1 MNTAYFYLTDE
12 GGKLAHKLAAA
23 HPGDIYNKE
32 NFKEN
37 LQSGFGKYD
46 SLVCIMATGIV
57 VRILAPLIVHKTSD
71 PAVVV
76 LDQKGHY
83 AISLLSGHLGGAND
97 LAREMAALSGGEA
110 VITTATDVAGELSF
124 DTFAKKYDMA
134 IENIGQLKNISG
146 ALLAGKKV
154 NVFTDKNVEKLYPE
168 LVVEQK
174 RGMIDIFSLSDFF
187 KIYKA
192 RNINNTKTKDI
203 VTTTIE
209 SSSTNI
215 DNVEFNIP
223 AVVIDEGFSLDKH
236 FISESKSFSDNIPA
250 STNSVGSNS
259 ASTNFASAN
268 AISTNFRATN
278 PISPNTTVVS
288 VTTSPSARILYLRP
302 RTIYAGIGCKR
313 NMDQKP
319 IEEALLQTLKEEGIH
334 PLSLKCI
341 ATIPLKSDEPGI
353 IGTAANLNVPLKI
366 IPTEEIEKLDINQL
380 GIATSAFVASQTG
393 VLSVSTA
400 CSYLASGKGTI
411 LRDKA
416 KYKGITVALSKKEF

>member
-12 GGKLAHKLAAA
+12 GGELAHKLAAS

-37 LQSGFGKYD
+37 LRAGFSKYD

-76 LDQKGHY
+76 LDQKGKY

-97 LAREMAALSGGEA
+97 LAREMAAISGGEA

-134 IENIGQLKNISG
+134 IENIGQLKHISG
-146 ALLAGKKV
+146 ALLSGKKV
-154 NVFTDKNVEKLYPE
+154 NVFTDKNVRKLYPE
-168 LVVEQK
+168 LVEEQK
-174 RGMIDIFSLSDFF
+174 RGMIDIFPLSD
-187 KIYKA
+187 
-192 RNINNTKTKDI
+192 
-203 VTTTIE
+203 
-209 SSSTNI
+209 NI
-215 DNVEFNIP
+215 DNIESEIP
-223 AVVIDEGFSLDKH
+223 AVVIDERFSLNEY
-236 FISESKSFSDNIPA
+236 FIAEPKSFSNNISVSTDSVDSNSTSVNFISA
-250 STNSVGSNS
+250 DLGATNS
-259 ASTNFASAN
+259 
-268 AISTNFRATN
+268 
-278 PISPNTTVVS
+278 ISPD
-288 VTTSPSARILYLRP
+288 TTSIVSAHTVSHPAPILYLRP
-302 RTIYAGIGCKR
+302 RTICAGIGCKR
-313 NMDQKP
+313 NMEQKP

-380 GIATSAFVASQTG
+380 GIATSEFVASQTG

-400 CSYLASGKGTI
+400 CSYLASGKGEI

-416 KYKGITVALSKKEF
+416 KYKGITVALSKEKF

>member
-12 GGKLAHKLAAA
+12 GGRLAHKLAAA

-37 LQSGFGKYD
+37 LREGFQKYD

-76 LDQKGHY
+76 LDQKGKH

-97 LAREMAALSGGEA
+97 LAREMAAISGGEA

-134 IENIGQLKNISG
+134 IENIGQLKYISG
-146 ALLAGKKV
+146 AFLSGKKV

-168 LVVEQK
+168 LIEEQT
-174 RGMIDIFSLSDFF
+174 RGSIHIFSLSEFC
-187 KIYKA
+187 KVYK
-192 RNINNTKTKDI
+192 NNSTAT
-203 VTTTIE
+203 E
-209 SSSTNI
+209 SIKPDTA
-215 DNVEFNIP
+215 EETAIP
-223 AVVIDEGFSLDKH
+223 AVVIDEGFALD
-236 FISESKSFSDNIPA
+236 
-250 STNSVGSNS
+250 TNSTVQSEKIVDISVAEKEVS
-259 ASTNFASAN
+259 ATMTS
-268 AISTNFRATN
+268 
-278 PISPNTTVVS
+278 VS
-288 VTTSPSARILYLRP
+288 MIPVLYLRP
-302 RTIYAGIGCKR
+302 RTICAGIGCKR
-313 NMDQKP
+313 NMEQKP

-334 PLSLKCI
+334 PLALKCI

-353 IGTAANLNVPLKI
+353 IGTAENLHVPLKI
-366 IPTEEIEKLDINQL
+366 IPTEEIEALDISKL
-380 GIATSAFVASQTG
+380 GIATSEFVASQTG

-400 CSYLASGKGTI
+400 CSYIASERGVI

-416 KYKGITVALSKKEF
+416 KYKGITIALSRMEF

>member
-37 LQSGFGKYD
+37 LRAGFGRYD

-76 LDQKGHY
+76 LDQKGKY

-97 LAREMAALSGGEA
+97 LAREMAVISDGEA

-124 DTFAKKYDMA
+124 DTFAKKHDMA
-134 IENIGQLKNISG
+134 IENIGQLKHISG
-146 ALLAGKKV
+146 ALLSGKKV
-154 NVFTDKNVEKLYPE
+154 NVFTDKNAAELYPE
-168 LVVEQK
+168 LAKEQK
-174 RGMIDIFSLSDFF
+174 RGMIAILPLSEFF
-187 KIYKA
+187 KTYA
-192 RNINNTKTKDI
+192 
-203 VTTTIE
+203 IE
-209 SSSTNI
+209 S
-215 DNVEFNIP
+215 NIP
-223 AVVIDEGFSLDKH
+223 AVVIDERLF
-236 FISESKSFSDNIPA
+236 
-250 STNSVGSNS
+250 VSNS
-259 ASTNFASAN
+259 
-268 AISTNFRATN
+268 
-278 PISPNTTVVS
+278 TVPQAAPV
-288 VTTSPSARILYLRP
+288 LYLRP
-302 RTIYAGIGCKR
+302 CTICAGIGCKR
-313 NMDQKP
+313 NMEQKP

-334 PLSLKCI
+334 PFSLKCI

-353 IGTAANLNVPLKI
+353 IGTAANLNVPLQI
-366 IPTEEIEKLDINQL
+366 IPTEEIENLDISQL
-380 GIATSAFVASQTG
+380 GIQTSEFVASQTG

-400 CSYLASGKGTI
+400 CSYLASSKGTI

-416 KYKGITVALSKKEF
+416 KYKGITIALSKELS

>member
-37 LQSGFGKYD
+37 LRAGFGRYD

-76 LDQKGHY
+76 LDQKGKY

-97 LAREMAALSGGEA
+97 LAREMAAISGGEA

-124 DTFAKKYDMA
+124 DTFAKKHDMA
-134 IENIGQLKNISG
+134 IENIGQLKHISG
-146 ALLAGKKV
+146 ALLSGKKV
-154 NVFTDKNVEKLYPE
+154 NVFTDKNAAELYPE
-168 LVVEQK
+168 LAKEQK
-174 RGMIDIFSLSDFF
+174 RGMIAILPLSEFF
-187 KIYKA
+187 KTYA
-192 RNINNTKTKDI
+192 
-203 VTTTIE
+203 IE
-209 SSSTNI
+209 S
-215 DNVEFNIP
+215 NIP
-223 AVVIDEGFSLDKH
+223 AVVIDERLF
-236 FISESKSFSDNIPA
+236 
-250 STNSVGSNS
+250 VSNS
-259 ASTNFASAN
+259 
-268 AISTNFRATN
+268 
-278 PISPNTTVVS
+278 TVPQAAPV
-288 VTTSPSARILYLRP
+288 LYLRP
-302 RTIYAGIGCKR
+302 RTICAGIGCKR
-313 NMDQKP
+313 NMEQKP
-319 IEEALLQTLKEEGIH
+319 IEAALLQTLKEEGIH

-353 IGTAANLNVPLKI
+353 IGTAANLNVPLQI
-366 IPTEEIEKLDINQL
+366 IPTEEIEKLDISQL
-380 GIATSAFVASQTG
+380 GIATSEFVASQTG

-400 CSYLASGKGTI
+400 CSYLASGKGEI

-416 KYKGITVALSKKEF
+416 KYKGITIALSKEKS

>member
-12 GGKLAHKLAAA
+12 GEKLAHKLAAA

-37 LQSGFGKYD
+37 LRAGFSKYD

-76 LDQKGHY
+76 LDQKGKH

-97 LAREMAALSGGEA
+97 LAREMAAISGGEA

-134 IENIGQLKNISG
+134 IENIGQLKHISG
-146 ALLAGKKV
+146 ALLSGKKV
-154 NVFTDKNVEKLYPE
+154 NVFTDKNVEELYPE
-168 LVVEQK
+168 LTEEQK
-174 RGMIDIFSLSDFF
+174 RGMIDIFPLSD
-187 KIYKA
+187 
-192 RNINNTKTKDI
+192 
-203 VTTTIE
+203 
-209 SSSTNI
+209 NI
-215 DNVEFNIP
+215 DNIESEIP
-223 AVVIDEGFSLDKH
+223 AVVINEGFSLNEY
-236 FISESKSFSDNIPA
+236 FIAKPKSFPDNIPA
-250 STNSVGSNS
+250 STSSVGSNS
-259 ASTNFASAN
+259 ASANFVSAN
-268 AISTNFRATN
+268 LESTNS
-278 PISPNTTVVS
+278 ISPDTISIVSAHTVS
-288 VTTSPSARILYLRP
+288 HPAHILYLRP
-302 RTIYAGIGCKR
+302 RTICAGIGCKR
-313 NMDQKP
+313 NMEQKP

-334 PLSLKCI
+334 PLSLKYI

-353 IGTAANLNVPLKI
+353 IGTAANLNVPLQI
-366 IPTEEIEKLDINQL
+366 IPTEEIEKLDISQL
-380 GIATSAFVASQTG
+380 GIATSEFVASQTG

-416 KYKGITVALSKKEF
+416 KYKGITIALSKENF

>member
-37 LQSGFGKYD
+37 LRAGFGRYD

-76 LDQKGHY
+76 LDQKGKY

-97 LAREMAALSGGEA
+97 LAREMAAISGGEA

-134 IENIGQLKNISG
+134 IENIGQLKHISG
-146 ALLAGKKV
+146 ALLSGKKV
-154 NVFTDKNVEKLYPE
+154 NVFTDKNVAELYSE
-168 LVVEQK
+168 LAEEQK
-174 RGMIDIFSLSDFF
+174 RGMISILPLSEFF
-187 KIYKA
+187 KTYKISLEKMEEDTLSSLD
-192 RNINNTKTKDI
+192 NINHSNDI
-203 VTTTIE
+203 DTIE
-209 SSSTNI
+209 S
-215 DNVEFNIP
+215 NIP
-223 AVVIDEGFSLDKH
+223 AVVIDERLF
-236 FISESKSFSDNIPA
+236 
-250 STNSVGSNS
+250 VSNS
-259 ASTNFASAN
+259 
-268 AISTNFRATN
+268 
-278 PISPNTTVVS
+278 TVPVLQAAP
-288 VTTSPSARILYLRP
+288 VLYLRP
-302 RTIYAGIGCKR
+302 RTICAGIGCKR
-313 NMDQKP
+313 NMEQKP
-319 IEEALLQTLKEEGIH
+319 IEEALLQTLKKEGIH

-341 ATIPLKSDEPGI
+341 STIPLKSDEPGI
-353 IGTAANLNVPLKI
+353 IGTAANLNVPLQI
-366 IPTEEIEKLDINQL
+366 IPTEDIENLDISQL
-380 GIATSAFVASQTG
+380 GIQTSEFVASQTG

-400 CSYLASGKGTI
+400 CSYLASNKGTI

-416 KYKGITVALSKKEF
+416 KYKGITIALSKENS

>member
-37 LQSGFGKYD
+37 LRAGFGRYD

-76 LDQKGHY
+76 LDQKGKY

-97 LAREMAALSGGEA
+97 LAREMAAISGGEA

-134 IENIGQLKNISG
+134 IENIGQLKHISG
-146 ALLAGKKV
+146 ALLSGKRV
-154 NVFTDKNVEKLYPE
+154 NVFTNKNAGKLYPE
-168 LVVEQK
+168 LVEEQE
-174 RGMIDIFSLSDFF
+174 RGRIDIFPLSDFF
-187 KIYKA
+187 KIYKTI
-192 RNINNTKTKDI
+192 NINNTKTEDLKANLGEKNI
-203 VTTTIE
+203 TTDTIE
-209 SSSTNI
+209 THDIETANNKMTDDKNIKATPVMLSSTNI
-215 DNVEFNIP
+215 DNVESDIP
-223 AVVIDEGFSLDKH
+223 VVVIDEGFSLNKYV
-236 FISESKSFSDNIPA
+236 IAEPKSFSDNISHPA
-250 STNSVGSNS
+250 H
-259 ASTNFASAN
+259 
-268 AISTNFRATN
+268 
-278 PISPNTTVVS
+278 
-288 VTTSPSARILYLRP
+288 ILYLRP
-302 RTIYAGIGCKR
+302 RTICAGIGCKR
-313 NMDQKP
+313 NMEQKP

-341 ATIPLKSDEPGI
+341 ATIPLKSNEPGI
-353 IGTAANLNVPLKI
+353 IGTAANLNVSLQI
-366 IPTEEIEKLDINQL
+366 IPTEEIENLDISQL
-380 GIATSAFVASQTG
+380 GIQTSEFVASQTG

-416 KYKGITVALSKKEF
+416 KYKGITIALSKENS

>member
-37 LQSGFGKYD
+37 LRAGFDRYD

-76 LDQKGHY
+76 LDQKGKY

-97 LAREMAALSGGEA
+97 LAREMASISGGEA

-124 DTFAKKYDMA
+124 DTFAKKHDMA
-134 IENIGQLKNISG
+134 IENIGQLKHISG
-146 ALLAGKKV
+146 ALLSGKKV
-154 NVFTDKNVEKLYPE
+154 NVFTDKNAAELYPE
-168 LVVEQK
+168 LAKEQK
-174 RGMIDIFSLSDFF
+174 RGMIAILPLSEFF
-187 KIYKA
+187 KTYA
-192 RNINNTKTKDI
+192 
-203 VTTTIE
+203 IE
-209 SSSTNI
+209 S
-215 DNVEFNIP
+215 NIP
-223 AVVIDEGFSLDKH
+223 AVVIDERLFVS
-236 FISESKSFSDNIPA
+236 S
-250 STNSVGSNS
+250 STVPQ
-259 ASTNFASAN
+259 AA
-268 AISTNFRATN
+268 
-278 PISPNTTVVS
+278 PV
-288 VTTSPSARILYLRP
+288 LYLRP
-302 RTIYAGIGCKR
+302 RTICAGIGCKR
-313 NMDQKP
+313 NMEQKP
-319 IEEALLQTLKEEGIH
+319 IEEALLQTLKKEGIH

-341 ATIPLKSDEPGI
+341 STIPLKSDEPGI
-353 IGTAANLNVPLKI
+353 IGTAANLNVPLQI
-366 IPTEEIEKLDINQL
+366 IPTEEIENLDISQL
-380 GIATSAFVASQTG
+380 GIQTSEFVASQTG

-416 KYKGITVALSKKEF
+416 KYKGITIALSKENS

>member
-12 GGKLAHKLAAA
+12 GGKLAHKLAAS

-37 LQSGFGKYD
+37 LRAGFSKYD

-76 LDQKGHY
+76 LDQKGKY

-97 LAREMAALSGGEA
+97 LAREMAAISGGEA

-124 DTFAKKYDMA
+124 DTFAKKYNMA
-134 IENIGQLKNISG
+134 IENIGQLKHISG

-154 NVFTDKNVEKLYPE
+154 SVFTDKNIEKLYPE
-168 LVVEQK
+168 LAEEQK
-174 RGMIDIFSLSDFF
+174 RGMIDIFPLSDFF
-187 KIYKA
+187 KIYKTK
-192 RNINNTKTKDI
+192 NINNAKTKDLKAKNI
-203 VTTTIE
+203 ITTTIE

-215 DNVEFNIP
+215 DNVEFDIP
-223 AVVIDEGFSLDKH
+223 AVVIDEGFSLNEY
-236 FISESKSFSDNIPA
+236 IIAEPKSFSDNISQPDH
-250 STNSVGSNS
+250 
-259 ASTNFASAN
+259 
-268 AISTNFRATN
+268 
-278 PISPNTTVVS
+278 
-288 VTTSPSARILYLRP
+288 ILYLRP
-302 RTIYAGIGCKR
+302 RTICAGIGCKR
-313 NMDQKP
+313 NMEQKP

-353 IGTAANLNVPLKI
+353 IGTAANLNVPLQI

-380 GIATSAFVASQTG
+380 GIATSEFVASQTG

-400 CSYLASGKGTI
+400 CSYLASGKGEI

-416 KYKGITVALSKKEF
+416 KYKGITVALSKS

>member
-37 LQSGFGKYD
+37 LRAGFGRYD

-76 LDQKGHY
+76 LDQKGKY

-97 LAREMAALSGGEA
+97 LAREMAAISGGEA

-124 DTFAKKYDMA
+124 DTFAKKHDMA
-134 IENIGQLKNISG
+134 IENIGQLKHISG
-146 ALLAGKKV
+146 ALLSGKKV
-154 NVFTDKNVEKLYPE
+154 NVFTNKNAGKLYPE
-168 LVVEQK
+168 LVEEQE
-174 RGMIDIFSLSDFF
+174 RGRIDIFPLSDFF
-187 KIYKA
+187 KIY
-192 RNINNTKTKDI
+192 
-203 VTTTIE
+203 TIE
-209 SSSTNI
+209 S
-215 DNVEFNIP
+215 NIP
-223 AVVIDEGFSLDKH
+223 AVVIDERL
-236 FISESKSFSDNIPA
+236 FISN
-250 STNSVGSNS
+250 STVPQ
-259 ASTNFASAN
+259 AAA
-268 AISTNFRATN
+268 
-278 PISPNTTVVS
+278 V
-288 VTTSPSARILYLRP
+288 LYLRP
-302 RTIYAGIGCKR
+302 RTICAGIGCKR
-313 NMDQKP
+313 NMEQKP

-353 IGTAANLNVPLKI
+353 IGTAANLNVPLQI
-366 IPTEEIEKLDINQL
+366 IPTEEIENLDISQL
-380 GIATSAFVASQTG
+380 GIQTSEFVASQTG

-400 CSYLASGKGTI
+400 CSYLASDKGTI

-416 KYKGITVALSKKEF
+416 KYKGITIALSKENS

>member
-37 LQSGFGKYD
+37 LRAGFGRYD

-76 LDQKGHY
+76 LDQKGKY

-97 LAREMAALSGGEA
+97 LAREMAVISDGEA

-124 DTFAKKYDMA
+124 DTFAKKHDMA
-134 IENIGQLKNISG
+134 IENIGQLKHISG
-146 ALLAGKKV
+146 ALLSGKKV
-154 NVFTDKNVEKLYPE
+154 NVFTDKNAAELYPE
-168 LVVEQK
+168 LAKEQK
-174 RGMIDIFSLSDFF
+174 RGMIAILPLSEFF
-187 KIYKA
+187 KTYA
-192 RNINNTKTKDI
+192 
-203 VTTTIE
+203 IE
-209 SSSTNI
+209 S
-215 DNVEFNIP
+215 NIP
-223 AVVIDEGFSLDKH
+223 AVVIDERLF
-236 FISESKSFSDNIPA
+236 
-250 STNSVGSNS
+250 VSNS
-259 ASTNFASAN
+259 
-268 AISTNFRATN
+268 
-278 PISPNTTVVS
+278 TVPQAAPV
-288 VTTSPSARILYLRP
+288 LYLRP
-302 RTIYAGIGCKR
+302 RTICAGIGCKR
-313 NMDQKP
+313 NMEQKP

-334 PLSLKCI
+334 PFSLKCI

-353 IGTAANLNVPLKI
+353 IGTAANLNVPLQI
-366 IPTEEIEKLDINQL
+366 IPTEEIENLDISQL
-380 GIATSAFVASQTG
+380 GIQTSEFVANQTG

-400 CSYLASGKGTI
+400 CSYLASSKGTI

-416 KYKGITVALSKKEF
+416 KYKGITIALSKERS

>member
-37 LQSGFGKYD
+37 LRAGFGRYD

-76 LDQKGHY
+76 LDQKGKY

-97 LAREMAALSGGEA
+97 LAREMAVISDGEA

-124 DTFAKKYDMA
+124 DTFAKKHDMA
-134 IENIGQLKNISG
+134 IENIGQLKHISG
-146 ALLAGKKV
+146 ALLSGKKV
-154 NVFTDKNVEKLYPE
+154 NVFTDKNAAELYPE
-168 LVVEQK
+168 LAKEQK
-174 RGMIDIFSLSDFF
+174 RGMIAILPLSEFF
-187 KIYKA
+187 KTYA
-192 RNINNTKTKDI
+192 
-203 VTTTIE
+203 IE
-209 SSSTNI
+209 S
-215 DNVEFNIP
+215 NIP
-223 AVVIDEGFSLDKH
+223 AVVIDERLF
-236 FISESKSFSDNIPA
+236 
-250 STNSVGSNS
+250 VSNS
-259 ASTNFASAN
+259 
-268 AISTNFRATN
+268 
-278 PISPNTTVVS
+278 TVPQAAPV
-288 VTTSPSARILYLRP
+288 LYLRP
-302 RTIYAGIGCKR
+302 RTICAGIGCKR
-313 NMDQKP
+313 NMEQKP

-334 PLSLKCI
+334 PFSLKCI

-353 IGTAANLNVPLKI
+353 IGTAANLNVPLQI
-366 IPTEEIEKLDINQL
+366 IPTEEIENLDISQL
-380 GIATSAFVASQTG
+380 GIQTSEFVASQTG

-400 CSYLASGKGTI
+400 CSYLASSKGTI

-416 KYKGITVALSKKEF
+416 KYKGITIALSKELS

>member
-37 LQSGFGKYD
+37 LRAGFGRYD

-76 LDQKGHY
+76 LDQKGKY

-97 LAREMAALSGGEA
+97 LAREMAAISGGEA

-124 DTFAKKYDMA
+124 DTFAKKHDMA
-134 IENIGQLKNISG
+134 IENIGQLKHISG
-146 ALLAGKKV
+146 ALLSGKKV
-154 NVFTDKNVEKLYPE
+154 NVFTDKNAAELYPE
-168 LVVEQK
+168 LAKEQK
-174 RGMIDIFSLSDFF
+174 RGMIAILPLSEFF
-187 KIYKA
+187 KTY
-192 RNINNTKTKDI
+192 
-203 VTTTIE
+203 TIE
-209 SSSTNI
+209 S
-215 DNVEFNIP
+215 NIP
-223 AVVIDEGFSLDKH
+223 AVVIDERLF
-236 FISESKSFSDNIPA
+236 
-250 STNSVGSNS
+250 VSNS
-259 ASTNFASAN
+259 
-268 AISTNFRATN
+268 
-278 PISPNTTVVS
+278 TVPQAAPV
-288 VTTSPSARILYLRP
+288 LYLRP
-302 RTIYAGIGCKR
+302 RTICAGIGCKR
-313 NMDQKP
+313 NMEQKP
-319 IEEALLQTLKEEGIH
+319 IEEVLLQTLKEEGIH

-353 IGTAANLNVPLKI
+353 IGTAANLNVPLQI
-366 IPTEEIEKLDINQL
+366 IPTEEIENLDISQL
-380 GIATSAFVASQTG
+380 GIQTSEFVASQTG

-400 CSYLASGKGTI
+400 CSYLASDKGTI

-416 KYKGITVALSKKEF
+416 KYKGITIALSKENS

>member
-37 LQSGFGKYD
+37 LRAGFGRYD

-76 LDQKGHY
+76 LDQKGKY

-97 LAREMAALSGGEA
+97 LAREMAVISGGEA
-110 VITTATDVAGELSF
+110 VITTATDVADELSF

-134 IENIGQLKNISG
+134 IENIGQLKHISG
-146 ALLAGKKV
+146 ALLSGKKV
-154 NVFTDKNVEKLYPE
+154 NVFTDKNAAELYPE
-168 LVVEQK
+168 LAKEQK
-174 RGMIDIFSLSDFF
+174 RGMIAILPLSEFF
-187 KIYKA
+187 KTY
-192 RNINNTKTKDI
+192 
-203 VTTTIE
+203 TIE
-209 SSSTNI
+209 S
-215 DNVEFNIP
+215 NIP
-223 AVVIDEGFSLDKH
+223 AVVIDERLF
-236 FISESKSFSDNIPA
+236 
-250 STNSVGSNS
+250 VSNS
-259 ASTNFASAN
+259 
-268 AISTNFRATN
+268 
-278 PISPNTTVVS
+278 TVPQAAPV
-288 VTTSPSARILYLRP
+288 LYLRP
-302 RTIYAGIGCKR
+302 RTICAGIGCKR
-313 NMDQKP
+313 NMEQKP

-334 PLSLKCI
+334 PRSLKCI

-353 IGTAANLNVPLKI
+353 IGTAANLNVPLQI
-366 IPTEEIEKLDINQL
+366 IPTEEIKNLDISQL
-380 GIATSAFVASQTG
+380 GIQTSEFVASQTG

-400 CSYLASGKGTI
+400 CSYLASSKGTI

-416 KYKGITVALSKKEF
+416 KYKGITIALSKELS

>member
-12 GGKLAHKLAAA
+12 GGKLAHKLAAV

-37 LQSGFGKYD
+37 LRAGFGRYD

-76 LDQKGHY
+76 LDQKGKY

-97 LAREMAALSGGEA
+97 LAREMAAISGGEA

-134 IENIGQLKNISG
+134 IENIGQLKHISG
-146 ALLAGKKV
+146 ALLSGKKV
-154 NVFTDKNVEKLYPE
+154 NVFTDKNVAELYSE
-168 LVVEQK
+168 LAEEQK
-174 RGMIDIFSLSDFF
+174 RGMISILPLSEFF
-187 KIYKA
+187 KTY
-192 RNINNTKTKDI
+192 
-203 VTTTIE
+203 TIE
-209 SSSTNI
+209 S
-215 DNVEFNIP
+215 NIP
-223 AVVIDEGFSLDKH
+223 AVVIDERLF
-236 FISESKSFSDNIPA
+236 
-250 STNSVGSNS
+250 VSNS
-259 ASTNFASAN
+259 
-268 AISTNFRATN
+268 
-278 PISPNTTVVS
+278 TVPQAAPV
-288 VTTSPSARILYLRP
+288 LYLRP
-302 RTIYAGIGCKR
+302 RTICAGIGCKR
-313 NMDQKP
+313 NMEQKP
-319 IEEALLQTLKEEGIH
+319 IEEALLQTLKEEEIH

-353 IGTAANLNVPLKI
+353 IGTAANLNVSLQI
-366 IPTEEIEKLDINQL
+366 IPTEEIENLDISQL
-380 GIATSAFVASQTG
+380 GIQTSEFVASQTG

-416 KYKGITVALSKKEF
+416 KYKGITIALSKENS

>member
-37 LQSGFGKYD
+37 LRAGFGRYD

-76 LDQKGHY
+76 LDQKGKY

-97 LAREMAALSGGEA
+97 LAREMAAISGGEA

-124 DTFAKKYDMA
+124 DTFAKKHDMA
-134 IENIGQLKNISG
+134 IENIGQLKHISG
-146 ALLAGKKV
+146 ALLSGKKV
-154 NVFTDKNVEKLYPE
+154 NVFTDKNAAELYPE
-168 LVVEQK
+168 LAKEQK
-174 RGMIDIFSLSDFF
+174 RGMIAILPLSEFF
-187 KIYKA
+187 KTYA
-192 RNINNTKTKDI
+192 
-203 VTTTIE
+203 IE
-209 SSSTNI
+209 S
-215 DNVEFNIP
+215 NIP
-223 AVVIDEGFSLDKH
+223 AVVIDERLF
-236 FISESKSFSDNIPA
+236 
-250 STNSVGSNS
+250 VSNS
-259 ASTNFASAN
+259 
-268 AISTNFRATN
+268 
-278 PISPNTTVVS
+278 TVPQAAPV
-288 VTTSPSARILYLRP
+288 LYLRP
-302 RTIYAGIGCKR
+302 RTICAGIGCKR
-313 NMDQKP
+313 NMEQKP

-334 PLSLKCI
+334 PFSLKCI

-353 IGTAANLNVPLKI
+353 IGTAANLNVPLQI
-366 IPTEEIEKLDINQL
+366 IPTEEIENLDISQL
-380 GIATSAFVASQTG
+380 GIQTSKFVANQTG

-400 CSYLASGKGTI
+400 CSYLASSKGTI

-416 KYKGITVALSKKEF
+416 KYKGITIALSKERS

>member
-12 GGKLAHKLAAA
+12 GGRLAHKLAAA

-37 LQSGFGKYD
+37 LRAGFGRYD

-76 LDQKGHY
+76 LDQKGKY

-97 LAREMAALSGGEA
+97 LAREMAVISGGEA

-124 DTFAKKYDMA
+124 DTFAKKHDMA
-134 IENIGQLKNISG
+134 IENIGQLKHISG
-146 ALLAGKKV
+146 ALLSGKKV
-154 NVFTDKNVEKLYPE
+154 NVFTDKNAAELYPE
-168 LVVEQK
+168 LAKEQK
-174 RGMIDIFSLSDFF
+174 RGMIAILPLSEFF
-187 KIYKA
+187 KTYA
-192 RNINNTKTKDI
+192 
-203 VTTTIE
+203 IE
-209 SSSTNI
+209 S
-215 DNVEFNIP
+215 NIP
-223 AVVIDEGFSLDKH
+223 AVVIDERLF
-236 FISESKSFSDNIPA
+236 
-250 STNSVGSNS
+250 VSNS
-259 ASTNFASAN
+259 
-268 AISTNFRATN
+268 
-278 PISPNTTVVS
+278 TVPQAAPV
-288 VTTSPSARILYLRP
+288 LYLRP
-302 RTIYAGIGCKR
+302 RTICAGIGCKR
-313 NMDQKP
+313 NMEQKP
-319 IEEALLQTLKEEGIH
+319 IEEALLQTLKEEGLH

-366 IPTEEIEKLDINQL
+366 IPTEKIEKLDISQL
-380 GIATSAFVASQTG
+380 GIATSEFVASQTG

-400 CSYLASGKGTI
+400 CSYLASGKGEI

-416 KYKGITVALSKKEF
+416 KYKGITIALSKEKS

>member
-37 LQSGFGKYD
+37 LRTGFGKYD

-76 LDQKGHY
+76 LDQKGKH

-97 LAREMAALSGGEA
+97 LAREMAAISGGEA

-134 IENIGQLKNISG
+134 IENIGQLKHISG

-154 NVFTDKNVEKLYPE
+154 NVFTNKNLRSKNIITSHIETYNIAVTDDKNV
-168 LVVEQK
+168 
-174 RGMIDIFSLSDFF
+174 
-187 KIYKA
+187 
-192 RNINNTKTKDI
+192 KTTPI
-203 VTTTIE
+203 M
-209 SSSTNI
+209 SPSTNI
-215 DNVEFNIP
+215 DNIVSDIP
-223 AVVIDEGFSLDKH
+223 IVVIDEGFSLNEC
-236 FISESKSFSDNIPA
+236 STIP
-250 STNSVGSNS
+250 SS
-259 ASTNFASAN
+259 A
-268 AISTNFRATN
+268 
-278 PISPNTTVVS
+278 P
-288 VTTSPSARILYLRP
+288 ILYLRP
-302 RTIYAGIGCKR
+302 RTICAGIGCKR
-313 NMDQKP
+313 NMEQKP
-319 IEEALLQTLKEEGIH
+319 IEEALLQTLKEEGLH

-366 IPTEEIEKLDINQL
+366 IPTEKIEKLDISQL
-380 GIATSAFVASQTG
+380 GIATSEFVASQTG

-400 CSYLASGKGTI
+400 CSYLASGKGEI

-416 KYKGITVALSKKEF
+416 KYKGITIALSKEKS